1 MSMQP
6 KLEPKLET
14 LTDTCEAKEI
24 SEEFNRE
31 VTDISNETLSAIESK
46 NDGNNAENA
55 EIPKSSNLRV
65 IFSQTRSKSPVT
77 VQEWVAALPD
87 SSEDRIEEEKHVGE
101 EIPAEENDYLTLGA
115 EGVQEL
121 QFLLK

>member
-1 MSMQP
+1 MSMEQ
-6 KLEPKLET
+6 KLEPTLHT
-14 LTDTCEAKEI
+14 LTDTCEAKDL

-31 VTDISNETLSAIESK
+31 MTDISNETLSADESK
-46 NDGNNAENA
+46 TDANNAENA

-87 SSEDRIEEEKHVGE
+87 SSEDRIEEEKHFGE
-101 EIPAEENDYLTLGA
+101 EVPAEENDNLTLGA
-115 EGVQEL
+115 EGVQKL
-121 QFLLK
+121 QFL